1 MMKKLTVAILLFL
14 ISCTI
19 FAVGKAEGPA
29 EEKVVFG
36 YVAYQLI
43 DVWNAYTMKGFKY
56 AAAKKDVEVIEI
68 DPEGNQ
74 EKSLA
79 AVEDLIT
86 RGVDGIDYY
95 PITPELAQ
103 SVIQKLN
110 KADIPVVIEN
120 MPPAPGPGD
129 YVSAVYNGYDNMGYK
144 VAKFL
149 CEEYPGKKVYFVEGQ
164 RGMGIVELYM
174 EGFDK
179 ALKEF
184 GTIELVGAQ
193 PTNWTQDQ
201 ALSVAQNV
209 LQSGVQFDIFVAN
222 NEDMAKGVLRA
233 VKEAGKFGEILVMG
247 GGGGGLPDGLELV
260 KKGELIATTNTAP
273 SLQGALAFKALWQH
287 LNGKETE
294 KEILL
299 PITVITKDNLDES
312 VPWEPDD
319 MLIEFIGGLD

>member
-1 MMKKLTVAILLFL
+1 MKKLTVVFMLFL
-14 ISCTI
+14 IACTV
-19 FAVGKAEGPA
+19 FAGGTRVGKPS
-29 EEKVVFG
+29 EETVVYG

-56 AAAKKDVEVIEI
+56 AAAKKGVEVIEI

-110 KADIPVVIEN
+110 KAKIPVVIEN
-120 MPPAPGPGD
+120 MPPAAGPGK
-129 YVSAVYNGYDNMGYK
+129 YVSAVYNGYDNMGYM
-144 VAKFL
+144 VGKFL
-149 CEEYPGKKVYFVEGQ
+149 CEKYPGKKVYFVEGQ

-179 ALKEF
+179 ALAEF

-201 ALSVAQNV
+201 ALTVAQNV
-209 LQSGVQFDIFVAN
+209 LQSGVKFDIFVAN

-233 VKEAGKFGEILVMG
+233 VKEAGKFSEILVMG

-260 KKGELIATTNTAP
+260 KNGDLIATTNTAP
-273 SLQGALAFKALWQH
+273 SLQGALAFKALWQYMH
-287 LNGKETE
+287 GKTPEQ
-294 KEILL
+294 EILL
-299 PITVITKDNLDES
+299 PITVITKENLDKS
-312 VPWEPDD
+312 VPWEPNDK
-319 MLIEFIGGLD
+319 LIDFIGGLD

>member
-1 MMKKLTVAILLFL
+1 MKRAVLILLVL
-14 ISCTI
+14 VVAVSV
-19 FAVGKAEGPA
+19 FAGAAKEKGA
-29 EEKVVFG
+29 EEKITFG

-43 DVWNAYTMKGFKY
+43 DVWNAYTINGFKY
-56 AAAKKDVEVIEI
+56 AAEQKGVEVIVI

-86 RGVDGIDYY
+86 RKVDAVNYY

-110 KADIPVVIEN
+110 KAGIPVSIEN
-120 MPPAPGPGD
+120 MAPAPGPGK
-129 YVSAVYNGYDNMGYK
+129 YVAAVYNGYDNMGYM

-149 CEEYPGKKVYFVEGQ
+149 CENYPGSKVYFVEGQ

-209 LQSGVQFDIFVAN
+209 LQSGIEFDIMVAN

-273 SLQGALAFKALWQH
+273 SLQGALAFKALWQQIH
-287 LNGKETE
+287 GKTP
-294 KEILL
+294 KQDILL
-299 PITVITKDNLDES
+299 PITVITKDNIDKS
-312 VPWEPDD
+312 VPWDPDPK
-319 MLIEFIGGLD
+319 LIEFIGGLD

>member
-1 MMKKLTVAILLFL
+1 MKKLGVVFILFL
-14 ISCTI
+14 IAFSV
-19 FAVGKAEGPA
+19 FAGGKKETAM
-29 EEKVVFG
+29 EKKIVFG

-56 AAAKKDVEVIEI
+56 AAAKKGVEVIEI

-86 RGVDGIDYY
+86 RGVDGVDYY

-103 SVIQKLN
+103 SVTQKLN
-110 KADIPVVIEN
+110 KAEIPVVIEN
-120 MPPAPGPGD
+120 MPPAAGPGQH
-129 YVSAVYNGYDNMGYK
+129 VAAVYNGYDNMGYM
-144 VAKFL
+144 VGKFL

-174 EGFDK
+174 EGFFK
-179 ALKEF
+179 ALDEF

-209 LQSGVQFDIFVAN
+209 LQSGAKFDIFVAN

-260 KKGELIATTNTAP
+260 KKGELVATTNTAP
-273 SLQGALAFKALWQH
+273 SLQGALAFKALWQYMH
-287 LNGKETE
+287 GKTPERN
-294 KEILL
+294 ILL
-299 PITVITKDNLDES
+299 PITVITKDNIDKS

-319 MLIEFIGGLD
+319 LLIEFIGGLD